1 MYFLLITSHF
11 MILQQIWEMV
21 YQKKDEGSSPD
32 VERRRLW
39 EVCSCVWCHFW
50 QQVTWGW
57 CHSHIC
63 SVWCHSQ
70 PRQIGLWCQLEQNRC
85 CGRGHFWPQFVLVW
99 NFAIEFF
106 KSQQYFKEQEGG
118 WSYFY
123 HNSRT
128 DMHGTSGLGNQKIW
142 KLSLDIASHRE
153 LYWYQLYFIDTSQ
166 DVKSQYVYTTFTIKW
181 KGPVPFTQQVKVR
194 RGKLV
199 LALPSIRF
207 LWNFYQIIPGT
218 KYEWKTSFGPIPCHS
233 WQNNYKKRPFSME
246 FWPIFD
252 IFL

>member
-1 MYFLLITSHF
+1 
-11 MILQQIWEMV
+11 MILQQIWEV
-21 YQKKDEGSSPD
+21 PKERWRQQSRCRKKAALRGLQLCLMSLLAAGHL
-32 VERRRLW
+32 RLMSFPHLQCLMSLPTAADW
-39 EVCSCVWCHFW
+39 SLMSIGAKPLLWQRSFLAAVCSC
-50 QQVTWGW
+50 
-57 CHSHIC
+57 
-63 SVWCHSQ
+63 
-70 PRQIGLWCQLEQNRC
+70 LKL
-85 CGRGHFWPQFVLVW
+85 
-99 NFAIEFF
+99 EFF

-128 DMHGTSGLGNQKIW
+128 DMHETSGLGNQKIW

-207 LWNFYQIIPGT
+207 LWNFYQIISGT
-218 KYEWKTSFGPIPCHS
+218 KYE
-233 WQNNYKKRPFSME
+233 
-246 FWPIFD
+246 
-252 IFL
+252 